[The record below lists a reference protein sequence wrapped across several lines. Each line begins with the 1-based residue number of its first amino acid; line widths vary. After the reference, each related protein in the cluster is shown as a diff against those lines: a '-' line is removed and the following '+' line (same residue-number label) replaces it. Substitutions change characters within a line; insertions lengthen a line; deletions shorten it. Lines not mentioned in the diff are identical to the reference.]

1 MAIIKPLIN
10 AVNTNQAFSFQ
21 TTPLHLAASKGH
33 VQVVNLL
40 ISSHADVGAKDT
52 NNLNCLDMAIE
63 NGHK

>member
-1 MAIIKPLIN
+1 MLTVFDLNHIVP
-10 AVNTNQAFSFQ
+10 VESPQ

-40 ISSHADVGAKDT
+40 IASHADVGAKDT